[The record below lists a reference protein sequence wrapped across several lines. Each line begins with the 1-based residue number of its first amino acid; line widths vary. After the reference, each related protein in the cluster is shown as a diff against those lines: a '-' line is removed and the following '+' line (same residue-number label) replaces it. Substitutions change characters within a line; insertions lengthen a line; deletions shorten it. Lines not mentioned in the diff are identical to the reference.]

1 MKRLLIPVLF
11 VALVAREVQASIF
24 GEEMGPLLQLVA
36 GQVQE
41 ISALAEQL
49 GVAKDQQETLLK
61 LNQGINDTVGQIQSI
76 QALMERAKGLD
87 PSSVRSLS
95 DLNDLL
101 FRANQVKV
109 QLNDLLKLK
118 INLTNQAIGA
128 SALQSDTAYRMGQE
142 MTIVGS
148 SLARESEQAS
158 PGRAAQITAASNS
171 AQMLAK
177 GVELQTLAQLL
188 QIQAMNLDLQ
198 KAQIERDLENERA
211 RREMYEKQLGKKREK
226 PLL

>member
-1 MKRLLIPVLF
+1 MKKYIFPALF
-11 VALVAREVQASIF
+11 VAMIERQARASIF
-24 GEEMGPLLQLVA
+24 GEEMVPLMQLVA

-41 ISALAEQL
+41 LKALTDQIGIAR
-49 GVAKDQQETLLK
+49 DQQETLIQ
-61 LNQGINDTVGQIQSI
+61 LNQGINNAVGQIQSI
-76 QALMERAKGLD
+76 QALMERARGLD
-87 PSSVRSLS
+87 PTSVRSLS

-101 FRANQVKV
+101 VRANQVKLQV
-109 QLNDLLKLK
+109 NELLRLK
-118 INLTNQAIGA
+118 VSLANEAIGA

-142 MTIVGS
+142 MTLVGS
-148 SLARESEQAS
+148 SLAKESEQAS

-171 AQMLAK
+171 AQMLAT

-198 KAQIERDLENERA
+198 KAQIERDLQNEQA

-226 PLL
+226 SKP